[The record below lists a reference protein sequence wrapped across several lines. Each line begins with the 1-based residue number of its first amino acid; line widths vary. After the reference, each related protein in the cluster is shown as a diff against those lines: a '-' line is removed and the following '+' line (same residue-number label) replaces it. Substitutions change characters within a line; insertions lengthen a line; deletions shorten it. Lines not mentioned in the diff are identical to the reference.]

1 MHQDF
6 LRLECYFQPK
16 IPFLYLRRVFF
27 YYISDLGVTL
37 KIFFSSLTHAE
48 FPLSCLSFFS
58 IINFSSW
65 FFELY
70 FAWFSQALPYLCGVS
85 SVDLTYSA
93 SNETFISKEWRYFI
107 LLFILEK
114 WLLFFFHPC
123 LSPSLVWSSTFWF
136 FVYLLYTL
144 FQRPSI
150 SIIVHASWAL
160 WHVMFQHVLILSW
173 RNFSLDIY
181 SLSLSFS
188 FVMVMVMVLMPFLFL
203 GSALAET
210 FAEVTD

>member
-1 MHQDF
+1 MLFPAKDSIPLLEESF
-6 LRLECYFQPK
+6 LLLYLWFGCYFK
-16 IPFLYLRRVFF
+16 NILFF
-27 YYISDLGVTL
+27 TYTSY
-37 KIFFSSLTHAE
+37 THAE

-107 LLFILEK
+107 LFFILEK

-136 FVYLLYTL
+136 FVSLLYTL

-160 WHVMFQHVLILSW
+160 LHVMFQHVLILSW

-181 SLSLSFS
+181 SLSLSF
-188 FVMVMVMVLMPFLFL
+188 FFFMVMVMVLMPFLFL
-203 GSALAET
+203 GSALAEA